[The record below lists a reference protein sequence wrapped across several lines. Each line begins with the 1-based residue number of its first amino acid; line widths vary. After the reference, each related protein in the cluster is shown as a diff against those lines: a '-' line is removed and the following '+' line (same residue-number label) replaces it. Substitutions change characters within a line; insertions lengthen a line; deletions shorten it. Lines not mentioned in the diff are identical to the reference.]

1 MGKNSVEILSQN
13 IEIPDIVQE
22 KAMNAFSQICEEGK
36 GERGKEMSNDRHK
49 KIHRFWHTKA
59 AAVLLAI
66 VIGGGSITAAA
77 AVYIRWSHGMQK
89 QMNVSEEQMIELQ
102 SLQDTPVSFP
112 GISDTQGD
120 ITVSVAQCLVDKNDL
135 KIGFYVEGYELEN
148 NVEPQLDSISI
159 WLDGQVVYNYEWGF
173 YNGIDWDENDNPI
186 MADGSPVQED
196 AEGGIIPNYRTADGK
211 MEIDLNVSP
220 MNEKGEHFSDLA
232 GRNITIQMDNFG
244 EHTGTWTLEWTLQ
257 GTTTTVDKTLQE
269 ALGNSGATVIS
280 ANINPISITVSY
292 DFKPQ
297 KIYETGID
305 ENGNTVEIE
314 DYAEPPKL
322 IGVKLIDG
330 TEYIGF
336 SGGSTYGYDDIE
348 SGVYTAKVSLSRIM
362 NPQEVESLLFLR
374 EDAEVTEEQEI
385 TLEQCYVV
393 NIK

>member
-1 MGKNSVEILSQN
+1 MQLKNLYDIITTIL
-13 IEIPDIVQE
+13 
-22 KAMNAFSQICEEGK
+22 
-36 GERGKEMSNDRHK
+36 
-49 KIHRFWHTKA
+49 
-59 AAVLLAI
+59 
-66 VIGGGSITAAA
+66 
-77 AVYIRWSHGMQK
+77 
-89 QMNVSEEQMIELQ
+89 
-102 SLQDTPVSFP
+102 
-112 GISDTQGD
+112 
-120 ITVSVAQCLVDKNDL
+120 DKNDL

-244 EHTGTWTLEWTLQ
+244 EHTGTWTLEWTLE

-374 EDAEVTEEQEI
+374 EDAEVTGEQEI